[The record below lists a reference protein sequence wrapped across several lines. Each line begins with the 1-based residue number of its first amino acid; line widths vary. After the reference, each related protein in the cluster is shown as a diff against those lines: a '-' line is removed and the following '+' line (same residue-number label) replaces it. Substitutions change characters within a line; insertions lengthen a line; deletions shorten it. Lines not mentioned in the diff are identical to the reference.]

1 MSEQSSDQ
9 AQQHSL
15 PLITHLLELRDR
27 ILKVVVV
34 VLVIF
39 FSLVYFANDIYHYIA
54 IPLTSQLPEGSSMIA
69 TGVATP
75 FFTPIKLTIVLSI
88 FIAIPAILHQV
99 WAFIAPGLYK
109 HERKLIAP
117 LVISSALLF
126 YMGMVFSYYVVFP
139 LVFSFFTSTAPE
151 GVTIATDI
159 SSYLD
164 FVLKLFFAF
173 GLAFEIPVATLVLC
187 WTGATTPDAL
197 RAKRPYIVVA
207 AFVFGMLLTPPDV
220 ISQTLLA
227 VPMLILFE
235 LGLLFARF
243 YVKKSD
249 QGDNADIDIDV
260 NDSENVKETENTI
273 HKEPK

>member
-1 MSEQSSDQ
+1 MSSEHSNQDNT
-9 AQQHSL
+9 QHSL
-15 PLITHLLELRDR
+15 PLMAHLLELRDR
-27 ILKVVVV
+27 LLRIVAIVIL
-34 VLVIF
+34 LF
-39 FSLVYFANDIYHYIA
+39 LSLVYFANDIYQYLA

-75 FFTPIKLTIVLSI
+75 FFTPIKLTIVLAF
-88 FIAIPAILHQV
+88 FIAIPAILYQT

-126 YMGMVFSYYVVFP
+126 YLGMAFSYYVVFP

-173 GLAFEIPVATLVLC
+173 GLAFEIPIATLVLC
-187 WTGATTPDAL
+187 WTGATTPKKL
-197 RAKRPYIVVA
+197 KEKRPYIVVG
-207 AFVFGMLLTPPDV
+207 AFVIGMLLTPPDV
-220 ISQTLLA
+220 ISQTFLA
-227 VPMLILFE
+227 IPMLILFE

-243 YVKKSD
+243 YVPQESD
-249 QGDNADIDIDV
+249 P
-260 NDSENVKETENTI
+260 TI
-273 HKEPK
+273 QQ

>member
-1 MSEQSSDQ
+1 MSESDNQSETSSTKSQ
-9 AQQHSL
+9 ANL
-15 PLITHLLELRDR
+15 PLISHLLELRDR
-27 ILKVVVV
+27 LLRVIAIVM
-34 VLVIF
+34 VLF
-39 FSLVYFANDIYHYIA
+39 LSLVYFANDIYHYLA

-88 FIAIPAILHQV
+88 FIAIPGILHQV

-109 HERKLIAP
+109 QERRLIAP

-126 YMGMVFSYYVVFP
+126 YFGMAFAYYVVFP
-139 LVFSFFTSTAPE
+139 LAFSFFTSTAPE

-173 GLAFEIPVATLVLC
+173 GLAFEIPIATLVLC
-187 WTGATTPDAL
+187 WTGATTPESL
-197 RAKRPYIVVA
+197 KKKRPYIVVS
-207 AFVFGMLLTPPDV
+207 AFIFGMLLTPPDV

-227 VPMLILFE
+227 IPMLILFE
-235 LGLLFARF
+235 VGLLFARF
-243 YVKKSD
+243 YVP
-249 QGDNADIDIDV
+249 
-260 NDSENVKETENTI
+260 KEEQA
-273 HKEPK
+273 EEV

>member
-1 MSEQSSDQ
+1 MSSSETSDPQ
-9 AQQHSL
+9 TKHSL
-15 PLITHLLELRDR
+15 PLISHLLELRDR
-27 ILKVVVV
+27 LLRVIAIVM
-34 VLVIF
+34 VLF
-39 FSLVYFANDIYHYIA
+39 LSLVYFANDIYHYIA

-126 YMGMVFSYYVVFP
+126 YLGMAFSYYVVFP
-139 LVFSFFTSTAPE
+139 LAFSFFTSTAPE

-173 GLAFEIPVATLVLC
+173 GLAFEIPIATLVLC
-187 WTGATTPDAL
+187 WTGATTPEKL
-197 RAKRPYIVVA
+197 KEKRPYIVVG

-227 VPMLILFE
+227 VPMLLLFE
-235 LGLLFARF
+235 IGLLFSRF
-243 YVKKSD
+243 YVRKDND
-249 QGDNADIDIDV
+249 QD
-260 NDSENVKETENTI
+260 ENEEK
-273 HKEPK
+273 PQD

>member
-1 MSEQSSDQ
+1 MSEQTTEQ
-9 AQQHSL
+9 EQHSL

-27 ILKVVVV
+27 ILRVVII
-34 VLVIF
+34 VLAVF
-39 FSLVYFANDIYHYIA
+39 LSLVYFSNDIYHYIA
-54 IPLTSQLPEGSSMIA
+54 IPLTSQLPQGSSMIA

-88 FIAIPAILHQV
+88 FIAIPAILYQL

-109 HERKLIAP
+109 HERRLIVP

-126 YMGMVFSYYVVFP
+126 YLGMLFSYYVVFP

-173 GLAFEIPVATLVLC
+173 GLAFEIPVATLLLC
-187 WTGATTPDAL
+187 WTGATTPAAL

-207 AFVFGMLLTPPDV
+207 AFVLGMLLTPPDV

-235 LGLLFARF
+235 LGLLFSRF
-243 YVKKSD
+243 YVKKPDNDD
-249 QGDNADIDIDV
+249 Q
-260 NDSENVKETENTI
+260 ETNVDD
-273 HKEPK
+273 

>member
-1 MSEQSSDQ
+1 MSEQKTEQ
-9 AQQHSL
+9 EQHSL

-27 ILKVVVV
+27 ILRVVIVVVV
-34 VLVIF
+34 VFL
-39 FSLVYFANDIYHYIA
+39 SLVYFSNDIYHYIA

-88 FIAIPAILHQV
+88 FIAIPAILHQL

-109 HERKLIAP
+109 HERRLVVP

-126 YMGMVFSYYVVFP
+126 YLGMVFSYYVVFP

-173 GLAFEIPVATLVLC
+173 GLAFEIPVATLLLC
-187 WTGATTPDAL
+187 WTGATTPESL

-235 LGLLFARF
+235 LGLLFSRF
-243 YVKKSD
+243 YVKK
-249 QGDNADIDIDV
+249 ADKEEDTID
-260 NDSENVKETENTI
+260 KETNI
-273 HKEPK
+273 DD

>member
-1 MSEQSSDQ
+1 MSSEENEQTSS
-9 AQQHSL
+9 QHNL
-15 PLITHLLELRDR
+15 PLISHLLELRDR
-27 ILKVVVV
+27 LLRIVAAVM
-34 VLVIF
+34 LVF
-39 FSLVYFANDIYHYIA
+39 LCLVYFANDIYQYLA
-54 IPLTSQLPEGSSMIA
+54 IPLTSQLPEGASMIA

-88 FIAIPAILHQV
+88 FIAIPIILYQV

-117 LVISSALLF
+117 LVVTSALLF
-126 YMGMVFSYYVVFP
+126 YLGMAFSYYVVFP
-139 LVFSFFTSTAPE
+139 LAFSFFTSIAPE

-173 GLAFEIPVATLVLC
+173 GLAFEIPIATLLLC
-187 WTGATTPDAL
+187 WTGATTPKKL
-197 RAKRPYIVVA
+197 KEKRPYIIVG

-227 VPMLILFE
+227 IPMLILFE

-243 YVKKSD
+243 YVPKEESI
-249 QGDNADIDIDV
+249 Q
-260 NDSENVKETENTI
+260 DSHTTE
-273 HKEPK
+273 

>member
-1 MSEQSSDQ
+1 MSEQSPDQ
-9 AQQHSL
+9 AQHSL

-27 ILKVVVV
+27 ILKVVIV

-243 YVKKSD
+243 YVKKSGQD
-249 QGDNADIDIDV
+249 DDTDFNE
-260 NDSENVKETENTI
+260 SENVKKTENTI
-273 HKEPK
+273 HKEPKQHD

>member
-1 MSEQSSDQ
+1 MSASDNQ
-9 AQQHSL
+9 TENSIKKPQHSL
-15 PLITHLLELRDR
+15 PLISHLLELRDR
-27 ILKVVVV
+27 LLRVIAIVM
-34 VLVIF
+34 VLF
-39 FSLVYFANDIYHYIA
+39 LSLVYFANDIYHYLA

-88 FIAIPAILHQV
+88 FVAIPAILYQV

-117 LVISSALLF
+117 LVISSAFLF
-126 YMGMVFSYYVVFP
+126 YLGMAFSYYVVFP
-139 LVFSFFTSTAPE
+139 LAFSFFTSTAPE

-173 GLAFEIPVATLVLC
+173 GLAFEIPIATLVLC
-187 WTGATTPDAL
+187 WTGATTPEKL
-197 RAKRPYIVVA
+197 KQKRPYIVVG
-207 AFVFGMLLTPPDV
+207 AFIFGMLLTPPDV

-235 LGLLFARF
+235 VGLLFARF
-243 YVKKSD
+243 YVPKESD
-249 QGDNADIDIDV
+249 EED
-260 NDSENVKETENTI
+260 E
-273 HKEPK
+273 

>member
-1 MSEQSSDQ
+1 MSESETQTEDNTPK
-9 AQQHSL
+9 QQHSL
-15 PLITHLLELRDR
+15 PLISHLLELRDR
-27 ILKVVVV
+27 LLRVIVIVM
-34 VLVIF
+34 VLF
-39 FSLVYFANDIYHYIA
+39 LSLVYFANDIYQFLA

-117 LVISSALLF
+117 LVVSSAFLF
-126 YMGMVFSYYVVFP
+126 YLGMAFAYFVVFP
-139 LVFSFFTSTAPE
+139 LAFSFFTSTAPE

-159 SSYLD
+159 SNYLD

-173 GLAFEIPVATLVLC
+173 GLAFEIPIATLVLC
-187 WTGATTPDAL
+187 WTGATTPEKL
-197 RAKRPYIVVA
+197 KQKRPYIVVG

-227 VPMLILFE
+227 IPMLILFE
-235 LGLLFARF
+235 VGLLFARF
-243 YVKKSD
+243 YVP
-249 QGDNADIDIDV
+249 
-260 NDSENVKETENTI
+260 KEKNE
-273 HKEPK
+273 KEE

>member
-1 MSEQSSDQ
+1 MSGSDNH
-9 AQQHSL
+9 AQEDNAAPKHSL
-15 PLITHLLELRDR
+15 PLISHLLELRDR
-27 ILKVVVV
+27 LLRVIAVVM
-34 VLVIF
+34 VLF
-39 FSLVYFANDIYHYIA
+39 LSLVYFANDIYQYLA

-88 FIAIPAILHQV
+88 FVAIPAILHQV

-117 LVISSALLF
+117 LVISSAFLF
-126 YMGMVFSYYVVFP
+126 YLGMAFAYFVVFP
-139 LVFSFFTSTAPE
+139 LAFSFFTSTAPE

-173 GLAFEIPVATLVLC
+173 GLAFEIPIATLVLC
-187 WTGATTPDAL
+187 WTGATTPEKL
-197 RAKRPYIVVA
+197 KQKRPYIVVG
-207 AFVFGMLLTPPDV
+207 AFIFGMLLTPPDV

-227 VPMLILFE
+227 IPMLILFE
-235 LGLLFARF
+235 IGLLFARF
-243 YVKKSD
+243 YVKKEEVEEEIE
-249 QGDNADIDIDV
+249 G
-260 NDSENVKETENTI
+260 E
-273 HKEPK
+273 

>member
-1 MSEQSSDQ
+1 MSNKNTEKPTNN
-9 AQQHSL
+9 SL

-27 ILKVVVV
+27 LLRIIAVVVV
-34 VLVIF
+34 IF
-39 FSLVYFANDIYHYIA
+39 LSMVYFANDIYHYIA

-88 FIAIPAILHQV
+88 FVAIPIILHQV

-117 LVISSALLF
+117 LVISSAILF
-126 YMGMVFSYYVVFP
+126 YAGMAFAYYVVFP
-139 LVFSFFTSTAPE
+139 LAFSFFTSTAPE

-164 FVLKLFFAF
+164 FILKLFFAF
-173 GLAFEIPVATLVLC
+173 GLAFGIPIATLVLC
-187 WTGATTPDAL
+187 WTGATTPEAL
-197 RAKRPYIVVA
+197 KSKRPYIVVG

-227 VPMLILFE
+227 IPMLILFE

-243 YVKKSD
+243 YVPQDKNEEEAES
-249 QGDNADIDIDV
+249 N
-260 NDSENVKETENTI
+260 
-273 HKEPK
+273 

>member
-1 MSEQSSDQ
+1 MSSEHSSKDNT
-9 AQQHSL
+9 QHSL
-15 PLITHLLELRDR
+15 PLISHLLELRDR
-27 ILKVVVV
+27 LLRIVAIVML
-34 VLVIF
+34 LF
-39 FSLVYFANDIYHYIA
+39 LSLVYFANDIYHYLA

-75 FFTPIKLTIVLSI
+75 FFTPIKLTIVLAF
-88 FIAIPAILHQV
+88 FIAIPAILYQT

-126 YMGMVFSYYVVFP
+126 YLGMAFSYYVVFP
-139 LVFSFFTSTAPE
+139 LVFAFFTSTAPE

-173 GLAFEIPVATLVLC
+173 GLAFEIPIATLVLC
-187 WTGATTPDAL
+187 WTGATTPKEL
-197 RAKRPYIVVA
+197 KEKRPYIVVGT
-207 AFVFGMLLTPPDV
+207 FVFAMLLTPPDV
-220 ISQTLLA
+220 ISQTFLA

-243 YVKKSD
+243 YVPQESD
-249 QGDNADIDIDV
+249 P
-260 NDSENVKETENTI
+260 TI
-273 HKEPK
+273 QQ

>member
-1 MSEQSSDQ
+1 MSSKDSSNDNT
-9 AQQHSL
+9 QHSL

-27 ILKVVVV
+27 LLRIVAIVIL
-34 VLVIF
+34 LF
-39 FSLVYFANDIYHYIA
+39 LSLVYFANDIYHYLA

-75 FFTPIKLTIVLSI
+75 FFTPIKLTIVLAF
-88 FIAIPAILHQV
+88 FIAIPAILYQA

-126 YMGMVFSYYVVFP
+126 YLGMAFSYYVVFP
-139 LVFSFFTSTAPE
+139 LAFAFFTSTAPE

-173 GLAFEIPVATLVLC
+173 GLAFEIPIATLVLC
-187 WTGATTPDAL
+187 WTGATSPKKL
-197 RAKRPYIVVA
+197 KEKRPYIVVG

-235 LGLLFARF
+235 LGLLFTRF
-243 YVKKSD
+243 YVP
-249 QGDNADIDIDV
+249 QE
-260 NDSENVKETENTI
+260 NDPTI
-273 HKEPK
+273 QQ